1 MPEPVATDTFPLGR
15 APRPTTGEDLAERVR
30 RTVADQTGNQV
41 DVSAL
46 QVRATLDGPEVPS
59 LEIDLT
65 GIVVAGARK
74 APPAPAPITVREREP
89 GVVHRLSVDAHPVT
103 VEGVRVDVRAE
114 AEQVRF
120 SWVEGTDGSLA
131 VELVEPTADAP
142 LLGTLRIAAARTEL
156 VAAIRRLA
164 EQAAASQGLKLTQ
177 LDVDLTSK
185 GPRAVSV
192 AARAQLRKGFLSAT
206 ATGGA
211 NATIDD
217 ALVLTLSDVT
227 ATSGNPI
234 VAAVLATA
242 RGRLQA
248 LEGRRIDLG
257 AQLPPGVRIVDLRLD
272 VGPEVV
278 LTARTA

>member
-1 MPEPVATDTFPLGR
+1 MSEPDATDILPLGR
-15 APRPTTGEDLAERVR
+15 APRPATGTDLADRIRAAASEQV
-30 RTVADQTGNQV
+30 GGQV

-46 QVRATLDGPEVPS
+46 QVRASLDGPSVPS

-65 GIVVAGARK
+65 GLVVAGARK
-74 APPAPAPITVREREP
+74 APPAPAPVVVREREA
-89 GVVHRLSVDAHPVT
+89 GVVHRLTVDAHPIT
-103 VEGVRVDVRAE
+103 VEGVPVDVRAE

-120 SWVEGTDGSLA
+120 SWVEGVDGSLA
-131 VELVEPTADAP
+131 LELVEPTPDAP
-142 LLGTLRIAAARTEL
+142 LVGTLR
-156 VAAIRRLA
+156 VAAPQEQLKAAIQRVA
-164 EQAAASQGLKLTQ
+164 EQVAASQGLKLTR

-185 GPRAVSV
+185 GSRAVTVS
-192 AARAQLRKGFLSAT
+192 ARAQLRKGILSAT

-217 ALVLTLSDVT
+217 SLVLTLSDVT

-234 VAAVLATA
+234 VAAVLTAA

-257 AQLPPGVRIVDLRLD
+257 AQLPPGVRIVDLRLE
-272 VGPEVV
+272 VGPEIV

>member
-1 MPEPVATDTFPLGR
+1 MSEPDATDILPLGR
-15 APRPTTGEDLAERVR
+15 APRPATGTDLADRIRAAASEQV
-30 RTVADQTGNQV
+30 GGQV

-46 QVRATLDGPEVPS
+46 QVRASLDGPSVPS

-65 GIVVAGARK
+65 GLVVAGARK
-74 APPAPAPITVREREP
+74 APPAPAPVAVREREA
-89 GVVHRLSVDAHPVT
+89 GVVRRLTVDAHPIT
-103 VEGVRVDVRAE
+103 VEGVPVDVRAE

-120 SWVEGTDGSLA
+120 SWVEGVDGSLA
-131 VELVEPTADAP
+131 LELVEPTPDAP
-142 LLGTLRIAAARTEL
+142 LVGTLR
-156 VAAIRRLA
+156 VAAPQEQLKAAIQRVA
-164 EQAAASQGLKLTQ
+164 EQVAASQGLKLTR

-185 GPRAVSV
+185 GSRAVTVS
-192 AARAQLRKGFLSAT
+192 ARAQLRKGILSAT

-217 ALVLTLSDVT
+217 SLVLTLSDVT

-234 VAAVLATA
+234 VAAVLTAA

-257 AQLPPGVRIVDLRLD
+257 AQLPPGVRIVDLRLE
-272 VGPEVV
+272 VGPEIV

>member
-1 MPEPVATDTFPLGR
+1 MAEHDATDTFPLGR
-15 APRPTTGEDLAERVR
+15 APRPSTGTELADRVR
-30 RTVADQTGNQV
+30 STVRDQVGGQV

-46 QVRATLDGPEVPS
+46 QVRADLDGADVPR

-65 GIVVAGARK
+65 GLVVAGARK
-74 APPAPAPITVREREP
+74 APPAPAPVVVREREP
-89 GVVHRLSVDAHPVT
+89 GVVHRLTVDAHPVT
-103 VEGVRVDVRAE
+103 VEGVPVDVRAE

-120 SWVEGTDGSLA
+120 SWVEGVDGSLA
-131 VELVEPTADAP
+131 LELVEPTPAEP
-142 LLGTLRIAAARTEL
+142 LVGTLR
-156 VAAIRRLA
+156 VAAPQAQLQAAIQRLA
-164 EQAAASQGLKLTQ
+164 EQAAASQGLKLTR
-177 LDVDLTSK
+177 LDVDLASK

-192 AARAQLRKGFLSAT
+192 TARAQLRKGILSAT

-227 ATSGNPI
+227 ATSGNPL
-234 VAAVLATA
+234 VAAVLAAA
-242 RGRLQA
+242 RGRLQS

-272 VGPEVV
+272 VGTEVV
-278 LTARTA
+278 LTARTS